1 MRHDEAWFDGFYRQ
15 HERRVHAYCARR
27 VGAVDAAD
35 VVSQVFAVAWRR
47 RDDVPDGD
55 GAAPWLYGVARRNLS
70 HHWRSARR
78 VTRLAEKA
86 RVQRYVAPQGPE
98 LAVVASA
105 EHQLV
110 RDAVMSLRPLDREV
124 LLLSAWEGL
133 THSEIAE
140 VLGATISAVEK
151 RSARAKVR
159 LADRYTS
166 LAAETASETPGALT
180 DVARPRMRSRKGGGA
195 L

>member
-1 MRHDEAWFDGFYRQ
+1 M
-15 HERRVHAYCARR
+15 HAYCARR

-35 VVSQVFAVAWRR
+35 AVSQVFAVAWRR
-47 RDDVPDGD
+47 RDDVPEDD
-55 GAAPWLYGVARRNLS
+55 GAAPWLYGVARRILS
-70 HHWRSARR
+70 HHWRSERR
-78 VTRLAEKA
+78 ATRLVEKA
-86 RVQRYVAPQGPE
+86 GVQRHVDPPGPE

-110 RDAVMSLRPLDREV
+110 RDAVMSLRSLDREV

-166 LAAETASETPGALT
+166 LAAETASETSGAVT
-180 DVARPRMRSRKGGGA
+180 DVPRSRVRSRKGGGA